1 MFILLFLH
9 VQGVS
14 SGIGVTIIDS
24 SARPIDR
31 DILRYKIRIADCIL
45 ALYDVTRLET
55 LDNLHNGLIFF
66 FSPSSSLPQKIIS
79 KYLFIFFVK
88 HNVEWIPLVKEIE
101 ANSSLGNNESLH
113 FSKAVIIGALIRI
126 YINKL
131 PYITFYFYDLTNI
144 QSELKQIC
152 WEKITAQR
160 ILEKQNLLLFD

>member
-1 MFILLFLH
+1 MFILLFPH

-55 LDNLHNGLIFF
+55 LDNLHNGLILLLF
-66 FSPSSSLPQKIIS
+66 SSSTTQKKLSQNICNYFNKTHI
-79 KYLFIFFVK
+79 
-88 HNVEWIPLVKEIE
+88 EWIPLVKEIE
-101 ANSSLGNNESLH
+101 ANSSFGNNESFH

-131 PYITFYFYDLTNI
+131 SYVTLFIYPCVCVLTII
-144 QSELKQIC
+144 QSEPKQIC
-152 WEKITAQR
+152 WEKTTALR
-160 ILEKQNLLLFD
+160 ILEK